1 MNLDMTALEDSDE
14 LSTLSDRSDL
24 SEGQLERLREKQS
37 NKILTWES
45 LPFADKAAL
54 FNKWSLMQ
62 CFGNLFTIFGSLFYV
77 LSPYFD
83 LPQVE
88 LFIGLGCAI
97 NWIAIARYFVLSRQ
111 YSIITRTL
119 QVAIPMNIKVMAGI
133 APIFIGYCL
142 LALSIFWNDRE
153 FFSDFSD
160 TAYTFFAMM
169 NGDSI
174 LITFANTS
182 AKNSILG

>member
-1 MNLDMTALEDSDE
+1 MKTTNVRSMNLDVTALEDSDE

-88 LFIGLGCAI
+88 LLIGLGCAI
-97 NWIAIARYFVLSRQ
+97 NWIAIARYFALSR
-111 YSIITRTL
+111 
-119 QVAIPMNIKVMAGI
+119 
-133 APIFIGYCL
+133 
-142 LALSIFWNDRE
+142 
-153 FFSDFSD
+153 
-160 TAYTFFAMM
+160 
-169 NGDSI
+169 
-174 LITFANTS
+174 
-182 AKNSILG
+182 